1 MAPGTGQ
8 VSANGAPVRSSGLRV
23 AWRPKSLARLA
34 SKTLSGEKGQC
45 GQRLRVHPGNSS
57 CNSLEVK
64 TYKLKKKGGVVV
76 PEVKAV
82 VARRGGD
89 TRREIPKVLHVI
101 PRNPVAPGPPQTAV
115 LFIHLFVHV
124 LDIVRKRD
132 SFWKGKQNTHI
143 SKGSMGS

>member
-64 TYKLKKKGGVVV
+64 TYKLKKKGGGARSQGSGC
-76 PEVKAV
+76 PE
-82 VARRGGD
+82 RGRHEEGD
-89 TRREIPKVLHVI
+89 
-101 PRNPVAPGPPQTAV
+101 
-115 LFIHLFVHV
+115 
-124 LDIVRKRD
+124 
-132 SFWKGKQNTHI
+132 
-143 SKGSMGS
+143 SKGAARYTQKSRGSRTSTDRSLVHTPVCTCA